1 MMEADQNIE
10 SDVFRKADFGLRIS
24 EKISTISKDLAVV
37 TKLRTLKNIS
47 ANSAIDE
54 TLFEDSDR
62 EVLVKLAVK
71 LTNQLTDVKVLLNES
86 RSVLEGIETA
96 PVSAPSPQISSQMTD
111 LQVKLDEFKAYTPP
125 PPVIDYALLAS
136 QLPKELSRSSA
147 MNSQYSEKQEKE
159 LAEIEA
165 RSRNIMIYNCV
176 ITNKEYSAKE
186 AASHYLFGSTIPSF
200 MNAWQ
205 KVKDAKFV
213 KVAED
218 GKTGTVC
225 ATMTS
230 PLVVNTILKDAKL
243 RRIGLV
249 RIMNGRTMM
258 RTLHISGVVVSLQLI
273 GHLRSKKNV
282 GSWWKNRRSRLPQ
295 SRGRSGLLIV
305 LIELFQWETSKLNEH
320 FFLFP
325 FLGSQLL
332 YFIFTLYFF

>member
-24 EKISTISKDLAVV
+24 EKISTINKDLAVV

-47 ANSAIDE
+47 TNSAVDE

-62 EVLVKLAVK
+62 EVLVKLVVK
-71 LTNQLTDVKVLLNES
+71 LTNQLTDVKVLLNDS
-86 RSVLEGIETA
+86 RSVLEGIETT
-96 PVSAPSPQISSQMTD
+96 PMSAPSPQISSQMTD
-111 LQVKLDEFKAYTPP
+111 LQVKLDEFKTYTPP

-136 QLPKELSRSSA
+136 QLPKELSKSSA

-165 RSRNIMIYNCV
+165 RSSNIMIYNCLLMS
-176 ITNKEYSAKE
+176 KEDSYSAKD
-186 AASHYLFGSTIPSF
+186 AANDYLFGCSIPSI
-200 MNAWQ
+200 AGVWD

-218 GKTGTVC
+218 RKTGTVC

-243 RRIGLV
+243 LKD
-249 RIMNGRTMM
+249 
-258 RTLHISGVVVSLQLI
+258 Q
-273 GHLRSKKNV
+273 
-282 GSWWKNRRSRLPQ
+282 
-295 SRGRSGLLIV
+295 
-305 LIELFQWETSKLNEH
+305 TSKNCSWDYDEDAAYQW
-320 FFLFP
+320 
-325 FLGSQLL
+325 SSS
-332 YFIFTLYFF
+332 FITIDRTPAQQEERRKLVEEQKKQIALEPKKKWIINRFDRVISVGDFKVK

>member
-1 MMEADQNIE
+1 MEADQNIE

-62 EVLVKLAVK
+62 EVLVKLVVK
-71 LTNQLTDVKVLLNES
+71 LTNQLTEVKVLLNDS

-96 PVSAPSPQISSQMTD
+96 PMSAPSPQISSQMTD
-111 LQVKLDEFKAYTPP
+111 LQVKLDEFKSYTPP

-165 RSRNIMIYNCV
+165 RSSNIMIYNCL
-176 ITNKEYSAKE
+176 IMAKEDSAKDAVE
-186 AASHYLFGSTIPSF
+186 DYLSCCDIPSI
-200 MNAWQ
+200 AGVKD

-218 GKTGTVC
+218 GKTGTIC

-230 PLVVNTILKDAKL
+230 PLVVNSILKDAKL
-243 RRIGLV
+243 LKDETNEFNAWDYDEDAKYQWSSSFIT
-249 RIMNGRTMM
+249 ID
-258 RTLHISGVVVSLQLI
+258 RTLAQQEERRKLVEEQKKQIALEPKKKWIINRFNRVIS
-273 GHLRSKKNV
+273 V
-282 GSWWKNRRSRLPQ
+282 GDFK
-295 SRGRSGLLIV
+295 V
-305 LIELFQWETSKLNEH
+305 K
-320 FFLFP
+320 
-325 FLGSQLL
+325 
-332 YFIFTLYFF
+332 

>member
-1 MMEADQNIE
+1 MEADQNIE

-62 EVLVKLAVK
+62 EVLVKLVVK
-71 LTNQLTDVKVLLNES
+71 LTNQLTEVKVLLNDS

-96 PVSAPSPQISSQMTD
+96 PMSAPSPQISSQMTD
-111 LQVKLDEFKAYTPP
+111 LQVKLDEFKSYTPP

-165 RSRNIMIYNCV
+165 RSSNIMIYNCLIV
-176 ITNKEYSAKE
+176 AKEDSAKDAVE
-186 AASHYLFGSTIPSF
+186 DYLSLCDIPSI
-200 MNAWQ
+200 AGVKD

-218 GKTGTVC
+218 GKTGTIC

-230 PLVVNTILKDAKL
+230 PLVVNSILKDAKL
-243 RRIGLV
+243 LKDETSEFSAWDYDEDAKYQWSSSFIT
-249 RIMNGRTMM
+249 ID
-258 RTLHISGVVVSLQLI
+258 RTLAQQEERRKLVEEQKKQIALEPKKKWIINRFNRVIS
-273 GHLRSKKNV
+273 V
-282 GSWWKNRRSRLPQ
+282 GDFK
-295 SRGRSGLLIV
+295 V
-305 LIELFQWETSKLNEH
+305 K
-320 FFLFP
+320 
-325 FLGSQLL
+325 
-332 YFIFTLYFF
+332 

>member
-1 MMEADQNIE
+1 MMDADQNIE

-71 LTNQLTDVKVLLNES
+71 LTNRLTDVKVLLNDS

-243 RRIGLV
+243 LKD
-249 RIMNGRTMM
+249 RTSKDYEWPDDDEDATYQWSSSFITID
-258 RTLHISGVVVSLQLI
+258 RTLAQQEERRKLVEEQKKQIASEPGKKWIINRFNRVIS
-273 GHLRSKKNV
+273 V
-282 GSWWKNRRSRLPQ
+282 GDFK
-295 SRGRSGLLIV
+295 V
-305 LIELFQWETSKLNEH
+305 K
-320 FFLFP
+320 
-325 FLGSQLL
+325 
-332 YFIFTLYFF
+332 